1 MAKQN
6 SNLIEAIANSEEA
19 MVSNR
24 GMYPVTAASNV
35 FKADGTPLE
44 ADEEEED
51 EEKE

>member
-6 SNLIEAIANSEEA
+6 SNLIEALANSEEA
-19 MVSNR
+19 MTSNR

-44 ADEEEED
+44 VDEEEE